1 MTHNK
6 RAWAVI
12 LAGGDG
18 IRLQPLT
25 WLVCGDNRPKQFCPI
40 FGGESLLAETRNRI
54 ARVVSPER
62 TLLVLR
68 KDHERFYTAELGGIE
83 AARLVIQPENKGT
96 AAGIL
101 YSLLRITQTG
111 EDGIVAF
118 LPSDH
123 YYSDDSP
130 FLASLE
136 HALRIAQDNARSI
149 VLLGAVPQ
157 HPEVEYG
164 WIEPGLELA
173 DYPGHCS
180 RVNRFWEKPSF
191 EIAQK
196 LLGLGCLWN
205 TFVMVGRARTFL
217 QIIYDSLPEMQPAFE
232 PLTRLTSSDLETET
246 ARSVYR
252 TLAPA
257 DFSGQVLSNSA
268 ERLVVLRLA
277 DTCWSDLGKPERVIA
292 ALNRTGITPSWT
304 KALAAE
310 A

>member
-1 MTHNK
+1 MTHHK
-6 RAWAVI
+6 QPWAVI

-25 WLVCGDNRPKQFCPI
+25 RLVCGDNRPKQFCPI

-62 TLLVLR
+62 TLLVLT
-68 KDHERFYTAELGGIE
+68 KDHERFYTAELRGI
-83 AARLVIQPENKGT
+83 AAPRPVIQPENRGT
-96 AAGIL
+96 AAAML
-101 YSLLRITQTG
+101 YSLLRIAQTG

-130 FLASLE
+130 FLTSLE
-136 HALRIAQDNARSI
+136 QALRIAHKDAHSI

-164 WIEPGLELA
+164 WIEPGVELA

-180 RVNRFWEKPSF
+180 RVNRFWEKPSLEF
-191 EIAQK
+191 AQT

-205 TFVMVGRARTFL
+205 TFVMVGRAKTFL
-217 QIIYDSLPEMQPAFE
+217 QIIQALLPAMQRAFE
-232 PLTRLTSSDLETET
+232 PLTRLTGGDCETET
-246 ARSVYR
+246 ARRVYR
-252 TLAPA
+252 TLIPA
-257 DFSGQVLSNSA
+257 DFSRQVLSKSA
-268 ERLVVLRLA
+268 ERLVVLRLD
-277 DTCWSDLGKPERVIA
+277 DTGWSDLGKPERVMA
-292 ALNRTGITPSWT
+292 TLHRTGIMPSWT